1 MVSSLPQSVRLR
13 LEQTLAQWRHWTPA
27 PDKQPLVLE
36 VFADGLSNTSVR
48 VGAGSR
54 DWVVRIDG
62 IAPAKIGLN
71 RSAEWRALRLA
82 AVAGLSPL
90 PVYQNPQLGVL
101 VTRFHPPDA
110 APPENR
116 RDLLATAELLRS
128 IHAMPRLKFRL
139 DPLDRARRYLH
150 LLGTDRPPEGL
161 VRACERLA
169 QGAPEPV
176 LCHNDLLR
184 ANRLWSAGT
193 VMALDWGHQSDY
205 TLWADWRSLS
215 RNDPLMFYGTAGIA
229 ELVVA
234 RIWTRSFLDVEES
247 REVAAVR
254 ALAQLPYAHP
264 GRGFPR
270 AFFCRRTP

>member
-150 LLGTDRPPEGL
+150 LLDAGSPAECL
-161 VRACERLA
+161 VSACERLA
-169 QGAPEPV
+169 QRTFKPV

-184 ANRLWSAGT
+184 ANRLWSEGRLL
-193 VMALDWGHQSDY
+193 ALDWEYVAVGDPFFDLAVIIEGDELSEPDSASLVQAWLQRDPSEEEQGRLADNQLAY
-205 TLWADWRSLS
+205 RELSSLWWRVFQKL
-215 RNDPLMFYGTAGIA
+215 
-229 ELVVA
+229 A
-234 RIWTRSFLDVEES
+234 RR
-247 REVAAVR
+247 
-254 ALAQLPYAHP
+254 
-264 GRGFPR
+264 
-270 AFFCRRTP
+270 